1 MGRIFITVA
10 NFLGLAGLFICAG
23 SGLARMMGFFQVGG
37 YESMTLFSVGTGIMV
52 ASMLIKQELIL
63 WKTHHSTN

>member
-1 MGRIFITVA
+1 MGRVFITIA
-10 NFLGLAGLFICAG
+10 NFFGVIGLLLCGA
-23 SGLARMMGFFQVGG
+23 SGLARISGFYQVAG

-63 WKTHHSTN
+63 WKTHHPTS